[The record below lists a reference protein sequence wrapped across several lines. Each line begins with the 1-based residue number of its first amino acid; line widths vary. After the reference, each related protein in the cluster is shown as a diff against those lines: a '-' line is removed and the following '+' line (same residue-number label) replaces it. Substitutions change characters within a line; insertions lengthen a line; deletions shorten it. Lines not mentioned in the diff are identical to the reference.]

1 MKIEELSGNY
11 CTLSTEEEDFE
22 VEVCDKVEFDNK
34 SYVFMIPV
42 DEPESEDIYI
52 MQENINDDD
61 YEYYPVEDDQLL
73 NTLFEMFK
81 KRNGEQFQF
90 ED

>member
-34 SYVFMIPV
+34 SYVFMLPV
-42 DEPESEDIYI
+42 DEPKSEDIYI

-61 YEYYPVEDDQLL
+61 YAYYSVEDDQLL
-73 NTLFEMFK
+73 NILFEMFK

>member
-34 SYVFMIPV
+34 SYVFMFPV

-81 KRNGEQFQF
+81 KRSGEQFQF
-90 ED
+90 EN

>member
-34 SYVFMIPV
+34 SYVFMLPV

-52 MQENINDDD
+52 MQENINDD

>member
-34 SYVFMIPV
+34 SYVFMLPV
-42 DEPESEDIYI
+42 DEPKSEDIYI

-61 YEYYPVEDDQLL
+61 YAYYPVEDDQLL
-73 NTLFEMFK
+73 NILFEMFK

>member
-22 VEVCDKVEFDNK
+22 VEICDTVEFDNK
-34 SYVFMIPV
+34 SYVFMLPV

-61 YEYYPVEDDQLL
+61 YEYYPVEDNQLL